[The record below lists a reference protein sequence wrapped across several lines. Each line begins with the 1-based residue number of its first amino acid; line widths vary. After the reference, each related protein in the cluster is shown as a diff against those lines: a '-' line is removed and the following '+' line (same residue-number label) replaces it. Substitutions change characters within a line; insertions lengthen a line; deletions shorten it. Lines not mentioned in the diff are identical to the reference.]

1 MIHDSDQPIIP
12 IEINSPGGYA
22 VSLADILDCCE
33 SSEKPIATFST
44 GMAASC
50 GAALAMAGDN
60 GLRFIGPNAH
70 FLLHQA
76 SGFAWGKAADIEA
89 EAKLLNKLVDK
100 FVYQKCDKA
109 ANKKE
114 GYTKNLIKQNFNA
127 DLSFMGQE
135 AVDAGFFN
143 QVGTI
148 SMLKNIDDLLFKF
161 QLIREKKHLLENF
174 NRVKE
179 VFYFDGTEKITL
191 TRISYKNFKYSYGNT
206 QEYGK
211 PQMYSINNDV
221 INFYP
226 KIDADYSLKVLH
238 TAHIPLLITESN
250 EIEFIPAISQQPVAD
265 YVTAVMSIIMAK
277 DNATEL
283 FNKYLSNTGKAKKA
297 NQTYLNKRNIL
308 PSKIRR

>member
-1 MIHDSDQPIIP
+1 MAEIQYIRFCYPFYPITSDYFVRVFRMIHDSDQPIIP

-148 SMLKNIDDLLFKF
+148 SMLKNIDDLLFKWK
-161 QLIREKKHLLENF
+161 QANIESEPEEDP
-174 NRVKE
+174 E
-179 VFYFDGTEKITL
+179 VE
-191 TRISYKNFKYSYGNT
+191 
-206 QEYGK
+206 
-211 PQMYSINNDV
+211 P
-221 INFYP
+221 
-226 KIDADYSLKVLH
+226 
-238 TAHIPLLITESN
+238 N
-250 EIEFIPAISQQPVAD
+250 EEIV
-265 YVTAVMSIIMAK
+265 
-277 DNATEL
+277 
-283 FNKYLSNTGKAKKA
+283 
-297 NQTYLNKRNIL
+297 
-308 PSKIRR
+308 